1 MPIRKTRYRVCLA
14 PALGAL
20 LLATLARPVAA
31 EEGFAL
37 DRFDPAPAGDRQFGV
52 PTAAVNGDGVLHLGV
67 LGDYAYNPLVLT
79 RAKGQPEVGAVVSD
93 QLVLHLGGT
102 YALWNRLALHVDV
115 PFAVYQAG
123 DDPVKG
129 TEPFASPSDAVLGDV
144 RVGFRLGLFGKPGS
158 MLQAS
163 LGGSLWLPTGD
174 QAQYMSDGSL
184 RGMPQLVLGGDSD
197 RLLWSFAVG
206 AELRGSRPYDDAG
219 LGSIIRT
226 SAGFGVKMGEDR
238 NVTLGPE
245 LNLGISTEDTR
256 KKNTNAELLLGAR
269 YRFRRDFEVGG
280 GFGPGLSGGY
290 GTPDVRAVAMV
301 GYSPDPRPSDRDRD
315 GVIDIK
321 DHCPEAAVQGE
332 ADPQKPGCTKPPSP
346 PDRDKDGLADGAD
359 ACPDM
364 LGVAHAKPER
374 NGCPSDRDDDA
385 IEDAKDAC
393 PDAAGPASAEL
404 GKNGC
409 PPPADTDTDGVPD
422 AEDACPALKGI
433 PAAKGCPPDTDGD
446 SVRDDQDACPGEKGA
461 TSADPQ
467 KNGCPTSVRVTGTDI
482 VILDQVLFETG
493 KDKIKA
499 ESDGLV
505 AQIAGVLKEH
515 PEILKVEIQGHTDN
529 KGPRAANLNLSQ
541 KRAEAVKA
549 ALVAKGVEDARL
561 VAKGYGPDKPI
572 MANVTEEGRAKNRRV
587 EFKILERKQ

>member
-1 MPIRKTRYRVCLA
+1 VPIRKTRTRLWLA
-14 PALGAL
+14 PALGTLCAAAL
-20 LLATLARPVAA
+20 TQPAAA

-37 DRFDPAPAGDRQFGV
+37 GRFDPAPAGDRQLSV
-52 PTAAVNGDGVLHLGV
+52 PSAAVNGDGVLHLGV
-67 LGDYAYNPLVLT
+67 LADYAYNPLALT
-79 RAKGQPEVGAVVSD
+79 HAKAQPEVGAVVSD
-93 QLVLHLGGT
+93 QLVLHVGGT
-102 YALWNRLALHVDV
+102 YALWDRLALHLDV

-129 TEPFASPSDAVLGDV
+129 TETFASPNDAVLGDV
-144 RVGFRLGLFGKPGS
+144 RVGLRLGLFGKPGS

-163 LGGSLWLPTGD
+163 VGGSLWLPTGD
-174 QAQYMSDGSL
+174 QAQYTSDGSL
-184 RGMPQLVLGGDSD
+184 RGMPQLLLGGEGH
-197 RLLWSFAVG
+197 RVLWSLAVG
-206 AELRGSRPYDDAG
+206 AEFRGARTYDDAG
-219 LGSIIRT
+219 LGSILRA
-226 SAGFGVKMGEDR
+226 SAGFGVKMGEDQ

-290 GTPDVRAVAMV
+290 GTPDVRAVAML
-301 GYSPDPRPSDRDRD
+301 GYSPDPRPSDRDHD

-321 DHCPEAAVQGE
+321 DHCPEAAIQGE
-332 ADPQKPGCTKPPSP
+332 ADPARPGCTKPPPP
-346 PDRDKDGLADGAD
+346 PDRDKDGLADGVD
-359 ACPDM
+359 ACPDT

-393 PDAAGPASAEL
+393 PDAAGVASAEL
-404 GKNGC
+404 AKNGC
-409 PPPADTDTDGVPD
+409 PLPADSDTDGVPD
-422 AEDACPALKGI
+422 VEDACPALRGI
-433 PAAKGCPPDTDGD
+433 PAAKGCPPDSDGD
-446 SVRDDQDACPGEKGA
+446 GVRDDQDACPAEKGE
-461 TSADPQ
+461 TNADPQ

-493 KDKIKA
+493 RDKIKP

-505 AQIAGVLKEH
+505 AQVAGVLKEH
-515 PEILKVEIQGHTDN
+515 PEITRVEIQGHTDN
-529 KGPRAANLNLSQ
+529 KGPRVANVNLSQ
-541 KRAEAVKA
+541 QRADAVKA

-572 MANVTEEGRAKNRRV
+572 MANLTEEGRAKNRRV